1 MRKSY
6 CGFRFV
12 YMLSAGS
19 AALAAFDFY
28 IGRVDVDL
36 DLLDLG
42 QYSHRDR

>member
-1 MRKSY
+1 MREPY

-36 DLLDLG
+36 DLLYVG
-42 QYSHRDR
+42 EYSHRAR